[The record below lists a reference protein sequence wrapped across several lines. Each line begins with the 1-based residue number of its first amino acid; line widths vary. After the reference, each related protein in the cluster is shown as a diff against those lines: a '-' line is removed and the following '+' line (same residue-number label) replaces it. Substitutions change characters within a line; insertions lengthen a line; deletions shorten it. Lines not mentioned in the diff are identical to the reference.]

1 MTCHCCF
8 TNASLS
14 TGGGQAYD
22 LCPVEL
28 KLFCYRGSPSPET
41 EVPSEVRSEKKPTL
55 ALYRPRDP
63 HTPRLSHCTV
73 QAGSASA
80 SPPSHRLIGN
90 RDTARAHWPLGV
102 LPISQSQTDGDQ
114 DTTHTHTPRIAHT
127 PGPSAAVVLSSRSFQ
142 TYELRGERGGH
153 TRRRTHTHP
162 PSTDPAHTPTARQR
176 DAHQHPT
183 ALNEAQEQYVR
194 LITVLSYSPSTHAG
208 SQLTQP
214 VQAHL
219 WASCPQQPAR
229 PGTMCESRSRGQGS
243 RGVRAGS

>member
-1 MTCHCCF
+1 MISSFSATAGHRR
-8 TNASLS
+8 
-14 TGGGQAYD
+14 
-22 LCPVEL
+22 P
-28 KLFCYRGSPSPET
+28 
-41 EVPSEVRSEKKPTL
+41 KPRC
-55 ALYRPRDP
+55 RPRLEARKSP
-63 HTPRLSHCTV
+63 LLRSTALGTHTYTPRLSHCTV

-142 TYELRGERGGH
+142 TYEHRGERGVQ